1 LSSQLGESYIAQI
14 KRLVS
19 EAEITDYI
27 MPLWLPYFG
36 AILAVIGF
44 VALIPIMLKGGEES
58 VSVDVVTGVAVFIL
72 LLAVVGTIVQLY
84 VIYKWI
90 ARRNDHFGRS
100 QRLRS
105 LIVEYLRVKGLQ
117 DPEISNMR
125 NILEEARFKEQRR
138 GAVLWLLLY
147 LIIGFIA
154 WAYIM
159 HFLTRDFAEHEHRE
173 HMFYQNLAD
182 ILARRNIAL
191 VLPERRIPDRNT
203 ILYVILTIITLG
215 LFGLYWIYVV
225 TKDPNEHFL
234 EHRRFEPQLVD
245 ALTKL

>member
-1 LSSQLGESYIAQI
+1 LSSQLSESYIAQI
-14 KRLVS
+14 KQLVS
-19 EAEITDYI
+19 DAERTDYI

-36 AILAVIGF
+36 AILTVIGVLAILIGF
-44 VALIPIMLKGGEES
+44 ALGSEAAG
-58 VSVDVVTGVAVFIL
+58 VTALATFIIL
-72 LLAVVGTIVQLY
+72 LIIADIIQLY

-90 ARRNDHFGRS
+90 ARRNDHFERS

-105 LIVEYLRVKGLQ
+105 LILDYLRVKGLQ
-117 DPEISNMR
+117 DPELTTMTNV
-125 NILEEARFKEQRR
+125 LEEVRFKEQRR

-173 HMFYQNLAD
+173 HIFYRNLAD

-191 VLPERRIPDRNT
+191 MLPEKRIPDRNT

-245 ALTKL
+245 ALAKL